1 MSLSGEGLLLRIYV
15 GESDRHEN
23 KPLATALIERARSE
37 GLSGATALRG
47 LQGFGMHSTIHSANI
62 LRLSSDLP
70 IVIEIVDGREKID
83 LLLPH
88 LDEMMQ
94 GGLVTLERVEVLKYH
109 GHDVGESEASRD

>member
-23 KPLATALIERARSE
+23 QPLATALIERARNE
-37 GLSGATALRG
+37 GLAGATALRG

-70 IVIEIVDGREKID
+70 IVIEIADTVEKIEQF
-83 LLLPH
+83 LPIVE
-88 LDEMMQ
+88 EMVPEGMA
-94 GGLVTLERVEVLKYH
+94 TLEKIQIIFYRSHRQE
-109 GHDVGESEASRD
+109 